1 MRSTRPLSPRIAD
14 RRLWEIQP
22 LRDLAWLLA
31 IAGSLWL
38 LFDFRQLFAPVLLAF
53 VVAYVCDPVMQV
65 VATRSGVPR
74 WILALV
80 LTLTLI
86 LGVVLLVTW
95 VGPLL
100 TEQVQTLASKVPQ
113 YVSTVEKRYG
123 VKIGT
128 VSEHLATFAK
138 GLKANPVET
147 LSPFFT
153 GTSQAVGI
161 LGTILAGTMEI
172 LLSALLLPIFF
183 FLFAWH
189 FDRLR
194 LDLGALIADGR
205 GARVHRTLHRMDQA
219 VSGFVRGRLLIALIA
234 MVGFTVGWSWT
245 EVPYALLLGI
255 VTGLLTIVPYLSL
268 AGWPIALLVKYI
280 DVVSSS
286 GTPAW
291 TDVVIWPSV
300 VFVLVAVLEG
310 WVLTPWIQSQAM
322 DMSALTILLAVL
334 VGGAVGGVLGLILAI
349 PVTACG
355 KIALEEFRGPTPRL
369 LAVPNE
375 TNPE

>member
-1 MRSTRPLSPRIAD
+1 
-14 RRLWEIQP
+14 
-22 LRDLAWLLA
+22 
-31 IAGSLWL
+31 
-38 LFDFRQLFAPVLLAF
+38 
-53 VVAYVCDPVMQV
+53 
-65 VATRSGVPR
+65 
-74 WILALV
+74 
-80 LTLTLI
+80 
-86 LGVVLLVTW
+86 
-95 VGPLL
+95 
-100 TEQVQTLASKVPQ
+100 
-113 YVSTVEKRYG
+113 
-123 VKIGT
+123 
-128 VSEHLATFAK
+128 
-138 GLKANPVET
+138 
-147 LSPFFT
+147 
-153 GTSQAVGI
+153 

-205 GARVHRTLHRMDQA
+205 GARVHRILHRMDQA
-219 VSGFVRGRLLIALIA
+219 VSGFVRGRLLIALIT

-268 AGWPIALLVKYI
+268 AGWPVALLVKYV

-355 KIALEEFRGPTPRL
+355 KIVLEEFWGPTHRL
-369 LAVPNE
+369 MAVPHE